1 MYTRTGRSSRAS
13 EAVAEE
19 ADEGADGDVSAHAD
33 GASRRGRRGM
43 WGFAVAFRGPPRL
56 GVARGTPTGT
66 DATPDAIDMAP
77 APADK
82 RGPAGRAPWIKV
94 RYPVG
99 RRQTVRPEKANF
111 SIFRL
116 RIFRR
121 CHHSNPR
128 VSLPRAKSE
137 TIRAR
142 SSELGA
148 AVGDGGGSRSG
159 RRGAVRG
166 FRSITSRSVGFA
178 RDDRA
183 SAAHREEGT
192 PPVGQQNP
200 TRIGWVKNLGFD
212 PG

>member
-56 GVARGTPTGT
+56 VVACGTPTGT

-82 RGPAGRAPWIKV
+82 CGPARVAPDKGP
-94 RYPVG
+94 YPVG
-99 RRQTVRPEKANF
+99 CRQAVRPKKNEFFHFSNANLTTAPSF
-111 SIFRL
+111 EPAQSPWR
-116 RIFRR
+116 
-121 CHHSNPR
+121 HPGG
-128 VSLPRAKSE
+128 VRAV
-137 TIRAR
+137 

-148 AVGDGGGSRSG
+148 AVGDVGRVSLRSARGRAWVSVDNLAFRRVLATIASRRRTG
-159 RRGAVRG
+159 RRA
-166 FRSITSRSVGFA
+166 
-178 RDDRA
+178 
-183 SAAHREEGT
+183 
-192 PPVGQQNP
+192 PPVGQQP
-200 TRIGWVKNLGFD
+200 TPPDWVG
-212 PG
+212 